1 MKPII
6 TDIIDVARHELKGA
20 DIPAAAKAG
29 LLALWAK
36 SSQGKDWLDPTFAV
50 WEKLARDS
58 KLLFGAY
65 HFASGSGDGRVQ
77 ADFFLAHVNPLTMLL
92 ALDWEN
98 NPDTK
103 NGNMSLANAE
113 AFVSRVRELTGRW
126 PVLYSGASFLREH
139 RIPTSS
145 VLGHC
150 PLWLAQYGEEP
161 HVVPSPWLQWD
172 LWQYSDYAFGPR
184 DTDRFPRQTP
194 GLGRKVDRSA
204 FYGDADALREWWRNC
219 GRDVGPARREVG

>member
-1 MKPII
+1 MI
-6 TDIIDVARHELKGA
+6 TDIIDVSRNELQGA
-20 DIPAAAKAG
+20 DVAAAARAG

-36 SSQGKDWLDPTFAV
+36 TSQGRDWLDPTFAE
-50 WEKLARDS
+50 WEKAARENS
-58 KLLFGAY
+58 LLFGAY
-65 HFASGSGDGRVQ
+65 HFASGSSDGRQQ
-77 ADFFLAHVNPLTMLL
+77 ADFFLAHVNPLTTLL

-113 AFVSRVRELTGRW
+113 LFVSRVREMTGRW
-126 PVLYSGASFLREH
+126 PVLYSGRSFLDEH
-139 RIPTSS
+139 AIARSS

-161 HVVPSPWLQWD
+161 KHIPSPWDAFD
-172 LWQYSDYAFGPR
+172 LWQYSDVANGPH
-184 DTDRFPRQTP
+184 DQVRFPRETP

-204 FYGDADALREWWRNC
+204 FFGDAAALREWWRNC
-219 GRDVGPARREVG
+219 GRERGPQCATG